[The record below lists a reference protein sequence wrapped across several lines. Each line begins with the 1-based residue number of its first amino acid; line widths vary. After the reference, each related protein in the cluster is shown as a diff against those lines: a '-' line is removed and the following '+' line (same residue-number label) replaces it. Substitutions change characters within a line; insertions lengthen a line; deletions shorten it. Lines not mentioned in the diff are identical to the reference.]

1 MNKNVLI
8 VISAVVFLAIGYVLG
23 VFVPLKMAAAPDL
36 DTEVDT
42 FAYSIGFD
50 TGSGL
55 TSYLEQM
62 KIMEE
67 FSSDN
72 FITGVKDGF
81 KSDESVMS
89 QNEMQMI
96 IQSYIMKKQAEAQ
109 QTQATDSEGNLQEGI
124 DFLNE
129 NKDKSGISTTESG
142 LQYEV
147 IEEGS
152 GAQPNAEDE
161 VVVHYTGTLLD
172 GTEFDSSV
180 ERGEPATFPLNRVI
194 PGWTEAI
201 QLMKEGAKYKFYIP
215 SELAYGQTGSG
226 TIPPNSVLIF
236 EVELIEV
243 KK

>member
-23 VFVPLKMAAAPDL
+23 VFVPLKMASAPDL

-62 KIMEE
+62 KIMED
-67 FSSDN
+67 FSSEN

-81 KSDESVMS
+81 KSDESVLS
-89 QNEMQMI
+89 QSEMQMI

-109 QTQATDSEGNLQEGI
+109 QTQAAESEGNLQKGI

-129 NKDKSGISTTESG
+129 NKDKSGINTTESG

-147 IEEGS
+147 IEEGN
-152 GAQPNAEDE
+152 GIQPTAEDE
-161 VVVHYTGTLLD
+161 VVVHYW
-172 GTEFDSSV
+172 V
-180 ERGEPATFPLNRVI
+180 
-194 PGWTEAI
+194 
-201 QLMKEGAKYKFYIP
+201 
-215 SELAYGQTGSG
+215 
-226 TIPPNSVLIF
+226 VLVTPW
-236 EVELIEV
+236 EM
-243 KK
+243 